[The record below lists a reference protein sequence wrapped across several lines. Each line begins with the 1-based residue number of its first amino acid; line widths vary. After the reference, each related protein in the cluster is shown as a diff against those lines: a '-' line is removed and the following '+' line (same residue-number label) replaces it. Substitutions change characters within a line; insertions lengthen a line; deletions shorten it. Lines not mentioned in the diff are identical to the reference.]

1 MKKLLSILVTT
12 VMVFSCSS
20 YEDRNFSAIE
30 QLVGEWTLQN
40 RSINNNLPLATETES
55 LFFSED
61 NKINDYKGNYELV
74 SDGASSGVFNID
86 TEYAN
91 LVFTTNSE
99 TTTTYRFYLNNISM
113 VLTRTDENGDV
124 ISDTWVKTLN

>member
-1 MKKLLSILVTT
+1 
-12 VMVFSCSS
+12 MVFSCSS

>member
-12 VMVFSCSS
+12 AMVFSCSS